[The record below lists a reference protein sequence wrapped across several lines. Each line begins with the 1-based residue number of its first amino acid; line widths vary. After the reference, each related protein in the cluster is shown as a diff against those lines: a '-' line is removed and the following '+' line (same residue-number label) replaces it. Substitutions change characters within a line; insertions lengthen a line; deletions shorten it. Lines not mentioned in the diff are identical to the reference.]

1 MSRPPAAGRTDPSR
15 GIPDNAA
22 PVPASRV
29 PVPVPVLSL
38 FRVLFLA
45 PALVPFPFE
54 AL

>member
-1 MSRPPAAGRTDPSR
+1 MSRPPAAGRTGPSR
-15 GIPDNAA
+15 GIPDSAV
-22 PVPASRV
+22 PVPAARV
-29 PVPVPVLSL
+29 PVPSL